1 MALFFNTILLSF
13 LNREVFFQNNC
24 SDVAVILQVTVGL
37 FNGPLLKRNCTSC
50 YKA

>member
-13 LNREVFFQNNC
+13 LNHEVFFKIIN
-24 SDVAVILQVTVGL
+24 SDVAVILQVIVGL